1 LTKMTDLGKFSAEIP
16 DDFEGACRAYEPEW
30 GLLPEALVAEAEH
43 AEAMA
48 SLDEA
53 SAQTLPT
60 LSLEG
65 TAARALN
72 AETHSGEK
80 NDLTAM
86 LILSMPFYQG
96 GGLQA
101 QKRAASHALSAGSE
115 AINNVRLTA
124 GQSLAEARNQ
134 AAGFQQRTNLLSE
147 RVDSIE
153 LARDLYQ

>member
-1 LTKMTDLGKFSAEIP
+1 
-16 DDFEGACRAYEPEW
+16 
-30 GLLPEALVAEAEH
+30 
-43 AEAMA
+43 
-48 SLDEA
+48 EA

-72 AETHSGEK
+72 AETHSGRK

-86 LILSMPFYQG
+86 LNLSMPFYQG
-96 GGLQA
+96 GGLRA
-101 QKRAASHALSAGSE
+101 QKRAASHALSAASE

-153 LARDLYQ
+153 LTRDLYQDQYLELGTRTLLDLLNAEQEYQQSRITQANNRYDL